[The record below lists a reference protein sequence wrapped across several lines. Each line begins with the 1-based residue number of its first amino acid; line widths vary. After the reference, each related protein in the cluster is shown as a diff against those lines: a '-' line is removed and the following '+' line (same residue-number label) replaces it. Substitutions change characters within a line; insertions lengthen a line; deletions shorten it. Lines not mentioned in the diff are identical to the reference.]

1 MEYTTHAPDE
11 YATVILAA
19 ALQTGYSGPVYLQ
32 GDHFQLS
39 AKKYKED
46 KEKEVQRIKD
56 LIDSSIA
63 AGFYNIDIDA
73 STLVNVEKESLEEQ
87 QGENYAVTAELVK
100 YIREKE
106 KEIATSG
113 QGGTRNDD
121 GTGTR
126 VEPGMTISVGAE
138 IGHIG
143 GKNST
148 VEDLQAFM
156 HGFLP
161 LIGTMIGI
169 SKMSVQTGTSHGGI
183 VDALGKVANGKL
195 DISILESIGKVAKE
209 AYHLAGTVQHGAS
222 TLPLQLFDKFP
233 KNNCIE
239 IHLATG
245 FQNIVFDTMP
255 KILQEN
261 MYTWVVENLSEER
274 EKNMTDQQFIYKMRK
289 KALGPFKKQLWDLA
303 AAEKKP
309 IMEALEKH
317 LEETFERLGEFNTRE
332 LY

>member
-1 MEYTTHAPDE
+1 
-11 YATVILAA
+11 
-19 ALQTGYSGPVYLQ
+19 
-32 GDHFQLS
+32 
-39 AKKYKED
+39 
-46 KEKEVQRIKD
+46 
-56 LIDSSIA
+56 
-63 AGFYNIDIDA
+63 
-73 STLVNVEKESLEEQ
+73 
-87 QGENYAVTAELVK
+87 
-100 YIREKE
+100 
-106 KEIATSG
+106 
-113 QGGTRNDD
+113 
-121 GTGTR
+121 
-126 VEPGMTISVGAE
+126 MTISVGAE

-183 VDALGKVANGKL
+183 VDALGKVESVKL
-195 DISILESIGKVAKE
+195 DLSILESIGKVAKE

-317 LEETFERLGEFNTRE
+317 LEETFERLGVFNTRE